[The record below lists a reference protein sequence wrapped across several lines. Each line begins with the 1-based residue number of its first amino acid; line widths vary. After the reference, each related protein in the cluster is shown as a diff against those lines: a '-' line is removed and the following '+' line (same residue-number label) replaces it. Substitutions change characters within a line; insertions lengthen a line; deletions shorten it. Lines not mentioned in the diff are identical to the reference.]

1 MLTIKG
7 KKGKLYFNSLSYTRT
22 KSDLDPETAKLFG
35 SDNSMTL
42 PPRKAYKMVLFFL
55 LAKIPIQAE
64 KILKFS
70 RAMFWLFCLS
80 IMLKLNVVNVRMQ
93 QVNLQQVYTVLM
105 QHRCF
110 YLAFTALTNPGREQ
124 ATGRGRMPSF

>member
-42 PPRKAYKMVLFFL
+42 PPRKAYKMLLFFL

-70 RAMFWLFCLS
+70 RAMFWLFYYVKAKCCKCAYAAGES
-80 IMLKLNVVNVRMQ
+80 TAGIYCINAT
-93 QVNLQQVYTVLM
+93 QVFLFG
-105 QHRCF
+105 F
-110 YLAFTALTNPGREQ
+110 YCPDKSR
-124 ATGRGRMPSF
+124 P